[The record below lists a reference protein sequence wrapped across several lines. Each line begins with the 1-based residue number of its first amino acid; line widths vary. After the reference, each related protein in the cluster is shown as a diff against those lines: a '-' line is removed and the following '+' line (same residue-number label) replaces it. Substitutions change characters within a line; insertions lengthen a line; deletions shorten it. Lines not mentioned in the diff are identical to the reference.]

1 LALVLTMALNLLRP
15 LALHMGLM
23 LDMNLVEI
31 LRLSVTLSLDYLTLV
46 HVFPTKFHGCTY
58 ASSHAEYKNL
68 IIEDL
73 QYIF

>member
-31 LRLSVTLSLDYLTLV
+31 LRLSVTLSLDYLTLTSV
-46 HVFPTKFHGCTY
+46 LTVKWR
-58 ASSHAEYKNL
+58 K
-68 IIEDL
+68 
-73 QYIF
+73 